1 MRNLKCYEEFVYAKR
16 IKDIKTSPIANDCD
30 EMQKIQE
37 GGAYGH
43 LSHPFEKNDLT
54 FGDMKEICNLTING
68 LFTTDNMVAEKTDG
82 QNLMVCWKDGRIV
95 ASRNK
100 SHLRNKGENALSKEE
115 IADFLGKGKP
125 EALKQA
131 WIDALTDLENA
142 LSHCDQGELEK
153 MFRGGE
159 RFMSLEVICPEAEQ
173 TIPYG
178 SSMIVFHGWKEYDI
192 NGEEISED
200 KVSAKTIA
208 KLIGDANQSQQKRFL
223 IRGPQEY
230 DVKPFEN
237 HEERY
242 KNYIDRINE
251 IMSRNSTYTDETN
264 LDDFVLSETK
274 DFLLK
279 EIPELKDVKWGEIT
293 LDNVAANVS
302 GIDRSIDIRK
312 IKKFLKP
319 YTGVGDKVANFQQN
333 KKFRNDILRP
343 IISLFMDLG
352 LDTCR
357 NIRKFLATNPEE
369 AARKLRKKYLD
380 AINRI
385 KEEGTDVGIAYM
397 EEQLGHLTDPSALE
411 NLLPTEGITFL
422 YKGKLY
428 KLTGYF
434 QVLNNI
440 CGYFKYKK

>member
-1 MRNLKCYEEFVYAKR
+1 MRNIKGYEDFVYER
-16 IKDIKTSPIANDCD
+16 RLNTTTNIVN
-30 EMQKIQE
+30 E

-82 QNLMVCWKDGRIV
+82 QNLMVCWKDGRLV

-100 SHLRNKGENALSKEE
+100 SHLKNKGENALSKEE

-125 EALKQA
+125 ETLKQA

-142 LSHCDQGELEK
+142 LSHCNQGELEK

-192 NGEEISED
+192 NGNEISED
-200 KVSAKTIA
+200 KISAKTIA
-208 KLIGDANQSQQKRFL
+208 KLIGDVNQSQQKRFL
-223 IRGPQEY
+223 IRGPHEY
-230 DVKPFEN
+230 DIKPFEN

-251 IMSRNSTYTDETN
+251 IMSRNSAYTDETN

-279 EIPELKDVKWGEIT
+279 EIPELKDVEWGEVT
-293 LDNVAANVS
+293 LDAVAANVS
-302 GIDRSIDIRK
+302 GINRSINIKK
-312 IKKFLKP
+312 IKNFLKT
-319 YTGVGDKVANFQQN
+319 YAGVGDKVANFQQN
-333 KKFRNDILRP
+333 TQFRNNILRP

-397 EEQLGHLTDPSALE
+397 EEQLAHLTDPSALE

-440 CGYFKYKK
+440 CGYFKYKD

>member
-1 MRNLKCYEEFVYAKR
+1 MKNLKCFEEFVYAKR
-16 IKDIKTSPIANDCD
+16 IKDN
-30 EMQKIQE
+30 KILAE
-37 GGAYGH
+37 GGQYGH
-43 LSHPFEKNDLT
+43 LSHPFERDELT

-82 QNLMVCWKDGRIV
+82 QNLMVCWKDNRLV
-95 ASRNK
+95 AARNA
-100 SHLRNKGENALSKEE
+100 SHVKNRGENALTKET
-115 IADFLGKGKP
+115 IADHLDKDRT
-125 EALKQA
+125 EMRQA
-131 WIDALTDLENA
+131 WTDAMTDLENA
-142 LSHCDQGELEK
+142 LSHCNQGELEK
-153 MFRGGE
+153 MFREGE
-159 RFMSLEVICPEAEQ
+159 RFMSIEVICPEAEQ

-178 SSMIVFHGWKEYDI
+178 NSMIVFHGWKEYDMEG
-192 NGEEISED
+192 NEISED

-208 KLIGDANQSQQKRFL
+208 KLIGDVNQQQQSRFL

-230 DVKPFEN
+230 DIKPFEN

-251 IMSRNSTYTDETN
+251 IMSRNSEYTDETN
-264 LDDFVLSETK
+264 IKDFVLTETK

-279 EIPELKDVKWGEIT
+279 EIPELKDVEWDDKVNM
-293 LDNVAANVS
+293 DNIAANVS
-302 GIDRSIDIRK
+302 GIDRSVK
-312 IKKFLKP
+312 INVITKFLKVYP
-319 YTGVGDKVANFQQN
+319 GVGDKVVAFQKN
-333 KKFRNDILRP
+333 KKFKNMVLKP

-357 NIRKFLATNPEE
+357 NIRKFLATNVEDG
-369 AARKLRKKYLD
+369 ARKLRKKYLD

-385 KEEGTDVGIAYM
+385 KEEGTDVDIAYM
-397 EEQLGHLTDPSALE
+397 EEQLGMLSDPSALE
-411 NLLPTEGITFL
+411 NYLPTEGITFL

-434 QVLNNI
+434 QVLNRI